1 MVFDCESPLRNEEPK
16 MAIVGYARVSTNGQD
31 YNGQI
36 GELEAAGCKR
46 IYREKASGAKSDRV
60 QLGKLLKA
68 IEPGDVLIVTRL
80 DRLARSTLDL
90 LSILRRVTDAGAK
103 FKSLKDP
110 WADTTTPHGEL
121 MVTILAGLATFER
134 HLIKARTDE
143 GRTRAK
149 ARGVRFGRPPKLT
162 PFQRKE
168 ALQRLANGESQAD
181 IARAYNVNPA
191 AICRLAAAGA

>member
-1 MVFDCESPLRNEEPK
+1 
-16 MAIVGYARVSTNGQD
+16 MAIIGYARVSTNGQD

-36 GELEAAGCKR
+36 GDLEGAGCGR
-46 IYREKASGAKSDRV
+46 IYREKVSGAKSDRV
-60 QLGKLLKA
+60 ELGKLLAA
-68 IEPGDVLIVTRL
+68 IGPGDVVIVTRL

-90 LSILRRVTDAGAK
+90 LSILRRVAEAGAK

-143 GRTRAK
+143 GRKRAQ
-149 ARGVRFGRPPKLT
+149 ARGVRFGRPMKLT
-162 PFQRKE
+162 RYQIEE
-168 ALQRLANGESQAD
+168 ALARREAGENLTDIGRSYGVSHSTISRL
-181 IARAYNVNPA
+181 
-191 AICRLAAAGA
+191 